1 MEKLDILE
9 ILNDWNYWNRE
20 LPTIIP
26 RSAYDAKIASFLQ
39 KDEVTV
45 LKGIRRCG
53 KSTLLL
59 NQIKTLIASGV
70 ESKNILFVNLED
82 PRFVNH
88 LDVKLLSQIKDVYL
102 EYLAPTTKPYIFL
115 DEVQNIPFWEKWVNK
130 EYELKLS
137 HLAIT
142 GSNSSMLSG
151 EIASTL
157 GGRYISV
164 EVSPL
169 SFLEFL
175 EFRHIKL
182 TSKLD
187 FVNKKIELSRAFEE
201 FIKYGGFPKVLE
213 YDVKEK
219 KELLST
225 YKDSILLKDIVARYK
240 LKNFTT
246 LEEIASYLLANTGII
261 QSTSKIKNNFKIS
274 FDMASDYVEYLKNA
288 YMIFEVK
295 KFDYSLKKQNLNDRK
310 YYAADLGLSNLY
322 RVGNLQH
329 RGDDLETIVFL
340 ELLRRG
346 YKVYY
351 YKTSS
356 NQEIDFLV
364 ELDNKIVELV
374 QVTKSIENESTKKRE
389 IDPFAKTI
397 EELQLTDVKCTI
409 ISEDKSK
416 KIDDAVSMVNVIE
429 WISSGLVGSGVNF

>member
-1 MEKLDILE
+1 MKKLEILE

-20 LPTIIP
+20 LPIIVP
-26 RSAYDAKIASFLQ
+26 RKSYDEKITSFLQ

-59 NQIKTLIASGV
+59 NQIKILVASGV
-70 ESKNILFVNLED
+70 ERKNILFVNLED

-88 LDVKLLSQIKDVYL
+88 LSVALLEQIKDVYL
-102 EYLAPTTKPYIFL
+102 EYLAPQGKPYIFL

-137 HLAIT
+137 HLAVT

-157 GGRYISV
+157 SGRYLSV
-164 EVSPL
+164 EVLPL
-169 SFLEFL
+169 SFKEFL
-175 EFRHIKL
+175 EFRHITL
-182 TSKLD
+182 ANKLD
-187 FVNKKIELSRAFEE
+187 FVNKKIEINRAFEE

-213 YDVKEK
+213 YREHEK
-219 KELLST
+219 NELLLT
-225 YKDSILLKDIVARYK
+225 YKDSILLKNIVARYK
-240 LKNFTT
+240 LNNFTT
-246 LEEIASYLLANTGII
+246 LEEIAAYLLANTGII

-274 FDMASDYVEYLKNA
+274 FDMASNYVEYLRNA
-288 YMIFEVK
+288 YMVYEVK

-310 YYAADLGLSNLY
+310 YYSADLGLANLY
-322 RVGNLQH
+322 RVGNLQF
-329 RGDDLETIVFL
+329 RGDDLETIVYL

-356 NQEIDFLV
+356 NQEIDFVL
-364 ELDNKIVELV
+364 ELENKIVELI
-374 QVTKSIENESTKKRE
+374 QVSKTLENEKTKKRE
-389 IDPFAKTI
+389 MDVFSKTI
-397 EELQLTDVKCTI
+397 EELKLLDVKCTV
-409 ISEDKSK
+409 ISEDKSAK
-416 KIDDAVSMVNVIE
+416 MDDTINMINILE
-429 WISSGLVGSGVNF
+429 WLL

>member
-1 MEKLDILE
+1 MKKLEILE

-20 LPTIIP
+20 LPIIVP
-26 RSAYDAKIASFLQ
+26 RKSYDEKITSFLQ

-59 NQIKTLIASGV
+59 NQIKILVASGV
-70 ESKNILFVNLED
+70 EKKNILFVNLED

-88 LDVKLLSQIKDVYL
+88 LSVTLLEQIKDVYL
-102 EYLAPTTKPYIFL
+102 EYLAPEGKPYIFL

-137 HLAIT
+137 HLAVT

-157 GGRYISV
+157 SGRYLSV
-164 EVSPL
+164 EVLPL
-169 SFLEFL
+169 SFKESLK
-175 EFRHIKL
+175 FRHITL
-182 TSKLD
+182 ADKLD
-187 FVNKKIELSRAFEE
+187 FVNKKIEINRAFEE

-213 YDVKEK
+213 YSEHEK
-219 KELLST
+219 NELLLT

-240 LKNFTT
+240 LNNFTT
-246 LEEIASYLLANTGII
+246 LEEIAAYLLANTGII

-274 FDMASDYVEYLKNA
+274 FDMASNYVEYLKNA
-288 YMIFEVK
+288 YMVYEVK

-310 YYAADLGLSNLY
+310 YYTADLGLANLY
-322 RVGNLQH
+322 RVGNLQF
-329 RGDDLETIVFL
+329 RGDDLETIVYL

-356 NQEIDFLV
+356 NQEIDFVL
-364 ELDNKIVELV
+364 EHENKIVELI
-374 QVTKSIENESTKKRE
+374 QVS
-389 IDPFAKTI
+389 KT
-397 EELQLTDVKCTI
+397 
-409 ISEDKSK
+409 
-416 KIDDAVSMVNVIE
+416 
-429 WISSGLVGSGVNF
+429 

>member
-1 MEKLDILE
+1 MEKLEILE

-20 LPTIIP
+20 LPPIVP
-26 RSAYDAKIASFLQ
+26 RTTYDAKIASYLQ

-59 NQIKTLIASGV
+59 NQIKTLIVCGV
-70 ESKNILFVNLED
+70 EAKNILFVNLED

-157 GGRYISV
+157 SGRYLSV

-175 EFRHIKL
+175 EFRQIKIS
-182 TSKLD
+182 TKLD

-213 YDVKEK
+213 YDAKEK

-288 YMIFEVK
+288 YMIYEVK

-310 YYAADLGLSNLY
+310 YYGADLGLANLY

-329 RGDDLETIVFL
+329 RGDDLETIVYL

-356 NQEIDFLV
+356 NQEIDFLL
-364 ELDNKIVELV
+364 ELDNKIVELI
-374 QVTKSIENESTKKRE
+374 QVTKSIDNETTKKRE

-409 ISEDKSK
+409 ISEDKST
-416 KIDDAVSMVNVIE
+416 KISDGVRAVNILE
-429 WISSGLVGSGVNF
+429 WLSF

>member
-1 MEKLDILE
+1 MKKLEILE

-20 LPTIIP
+20 LPIIVP
-26 RSAYDAKIASFLQ
+26 RKSYDTKITSFLQ

-59 NQIKTLIASGV
+59 NQIKILVASGV
-70 ESKNILFVNLED
+70 ERKNILFINLED

-88 LDVKLLSQIKDVYL
+88 LSVALLGQIKDVYL
-102 EYLAPTTKPYIFL
+102 EYLAPEGKPYIFL

-137 HLAIT
+137 HLVVT

-157 GGRYISV
+157 SGRYLSV
-164 EVSPL
+164 EVFPL
-169 SFLEFL
+169 SFKEFL
-175 EFRHIKL
+175 EFRHIML
-182 TSKLD
+182 TNKLD
-187 FVNKKIELSRAFEE
+187 FVNKKIEINRAFEE

-213 YDVKEK
+213 YREHEK
-219 KELLST
+219 NELLLT

-240 LKNFTT
+240 LNNFTT
-246 LEEIASYLLANTGII
+246 LEEIAAYLLANTGII

-274 FDMASDYVEYLKNA
+274 FDMASNYVEYLRNA
-288 YMIFEVK
+288 YMVYEVK

-310 YYAADLGLSNLY
+310 YYTADLGLANLY
-322 RVGNLQH
+322 RVGNLQF
-329 RGDDLETIVFL
+329 RGDDLETIVYL

-356 NQEIDFLV
+356 NQEIDFVL
-364 ELDNKIVELV
+364 ELENKIVELI
-374 QVTKSIENESTKKRE
+374 QVSKTLENEKTKKRE
-389 IDPFAKTI
+389 MDVFSKTI
-397 EELQLTDVKCTI
+397 EELKLLDVKCTV
-409 ISEDKSK
+409 ISEDKSA
-416 KIDDAVSMVNVIE
+416 KIDDTINMINILA
-429 WISSGLVGSGVNF
+429 WLL

>member
-1 MEKLDILE
+1 MKKLEILE

-20 LPTIIP
+20 LPIIVP
-26 RSAYDAKIASFLQ
+26 RKSYDEKITSFLQ

-59 NQIKTLIASGV
+59 NQIKILVASGV
-70 ESKNILFVNLED
+70 ERKNILFVNLED

-88 LDVKLLSQIKDVYL
+88 LSVALLEQIKDVYL
-102 EYLAPTTKPYIFL
+102 EYLAPQGKPYIFL

-137 HLAIT
+137 HLAVT

-157 GGRYISV
+157 SGRYLSV
-164 EVSPL
+164 EVLPL
-169 SFLEFL
+169 SFKEFL
-175 EFRHIKL
+175 EFRHITL
-182 TSKLD
+182 ANKLD
-187 FVNKKIELSRAFEE
+187 FVNKKIEINRAFEE

-213 YDVKEK
+213 YREHEK
-219 KELLST
+219 NELLLT
-225 YKDSILLKDIVARYK
+225 YKDSILLKNIVARYK
-240 LKNFTT
+240 LNNFTT
-246 LEEIASYLLANTGII
+246 LEEIAAYLLANTGII

-274 FDMASDYVEYLKNA
+274 FDMASNYVEYLRNA
-288 YMIFEVK
+288 YMVYEVK

-310 YYAADLGLSNLY
+310 YYSADLGLANLY
-322 RVGNLQH
+322 RVGNLH
-329 RGDDLETIVFL
+329 FRGDDLETIVYL

-356 NQEIDFLV
+356 NQEIVFVL
-364 ELDNKIVELV
+364 ELENKIVELI
-374 QVTKSIENESTKKRE
+374 QVSKTLENEKTKKRE
-389 IDPFAKTI
+389 MDVFSKTI
-397 EELQLTDVKCTI
+397 EELKLLDVKCTV
-409 ISEDKSK
+409 ISEDKSAK
-416 KIDDAVSMVNVIE
+416 MDDTINMINILE
-429 WISSGLVGSGVNF
+429 WLL

>member
-1 MEKLDILE
+1 M
-9 ILNDWNYWNRE
+9 
-20 LPTIIP
+20 
-26 RSAYDAKIASFLQ
+26 
-39 KDEVTV
+39 
-45 LKGIRRCG
+45 
-53 KSTLLL
+53 
-59 NQIKTLIASGV
+59 
-70 ESKNILFVNLED
+70 
-82 PRFVNH
+82 
-88 LDVKLLSQIKDVYL
+88 
-102 EYLAPTTKPYIFL
+102 EYLAPNTKPYIFL
-115 DEVQNIPFWEKWVNK
+115 DEVQNIPFWGKWVNK

-157 GGRYISV
+157 SGRYLSV

-175 EFRHIKL
+175 EFRQIKIS
-182 TSKLD
+182 TKLD

-201 FIKYGGFPKVLE
+201 FIKYGGFPKILE
-213 YDVKEK
+213 YDAKEK

-225 YKDSILLKDIVARYK
+225 YKDSILLKDIVGRYK
-240 LKNFTT
+240 LKKFTT

-310 YYAADLGLSNLY
+310 YYAADLGLANLY
-322 RVGNLQH
+322 RVGNLQF
-329 RGDDLETIVFL
+329 RGVDLETIVFL

-346 YKVYY
+346 YKIYY

-356 NQEIDFLV
+356 NQKIDFLL
-364 ELDNKIVELV
+364 ELDNKIVELI
-374 QVTKSIENESTKKRE
+374 QVSKSIDNETTKKRE
-389 IDPFAKTI
+389 MDPFSKTI
-397 EELQLTDVKCTI
+397 EELQLADVKCTI
-409 ISEDKSK
+409 INEDKST
-416 KIDDAVSMVNVIE
+416 KISDGVSMVNILE
-429 WISSGLVGSGVNF
+429 WLLEKSFSTL

>member
-1 MEKLDILE
+1 MEKLEILE

-20 LPTIIP
+20 LPLIVP
-26 RSAYDAKIASFLQ
+26 RKSYDKKITSFLQ

-59 NQIKTLIASGV
+59 NQIKTLLASGV
-70 ESKNILFVNLED
+70 EKKNILFVNLED

-88 LDVKLLSQIKDVYL
+88 LSVALLQQIKDVYL
-102 EYLAPTTKPYIFL
+102 EYLAPEGKPYIFL

-137 HLAIT
+137 HLAVT

-157 GGRYISV
+157 SGRYLSV
-164 EVSPL
+164 EVFPL
-169 SFLEFL
+169 SFKEFL
-175 EFRHIKL
+175 EFRHITL
-182 TSKLD
+182 ANKLD
-187 FVNKKIELSRAFEE
+187 FVNRKIEINRVFEE

-213 YDVKEK
+213 YREHEK
-219 KELLST
+219 NELLLT

-240 LKNFTT
+240 LNNFTT
-246 LEEIASYLLANTGII
+246 LEEIAAYLLANTGII

-274 FDMASDYVEYLKNA
+274 FDMASNYVEYLRNA
-288 YMIFEVK
+288 YMLFEVK

-310 YYAADLGLSNLY
+310 YYSADLGLANLY
-322 RVGNLQH
+322 RVGNLQF
-329 RGDDLETIVFL
+329 RGDDLETIVYL

-351 YKTSS
+351 YKTFS
-356 NQEIDFLV
+356 NQEIDFVL
-364 ELDNKIVELV
+364 ELDNKIVGLI
-374 QVTKSIENESTKKRE
+374 QVSKTLENEKTKKRE
-389 IDPFAKTI
+389 MDVFSKTI
-397 EELQLTDVKCTI
+397 EELKLSDVKCTV
-409 ISEDKSK
+409 ISEDKSAK
-416 KIDDAVSMVNVIE
+416 MDDNINMINILE
-429 WISSGLVGSGVNF
+429 WLNFEVFNQ

>member
-1 MEKLDILE
+1 MKKLEILE

-20 LPTIIP
+20 LPIIVP
-26 RSAYDAKIASFLQ
+26 RKSYDEKITSFLQ

-59 NQIKTLIASGV
+59 NQIKILVASGV
-70 ESKNILFVNLED
+70 ERKNILFVNLED

-88 LDVKLLSQIKDVYL
+88 LSVALLEQIKDVYL
-102 EYLAPTTKPYIFL
+102 EYLAPQGKPYIFL

-137 HLAIT
+137 HLAVT

-157 GGRYISV
+157 SGRYLSV
-164 EVSPL
+164 EVLPL
-169 SFLEFL
+169 SFKEFL
-175 EFRHIKL
+175 EFRHIML
-182 TSKLD
+182 TNKLD
-187 FVNKKIELSRAFEE
+187 FVNKKIEINRAFEE

-213 YDVKEK
+213 YHAHEK
-219 KELLST
+219 NELLLT

-240 LKNFTT
+240 LNNFTT
-246 LEEIASYLLANTGII
+246 LEEIAAYLLANTGII

-274 FDMASDYVEYLKNA
+274 FDMASNYVEYLRNA
-288 YMIFEVK
+288 YMVYEVK

-310 YYAADLGLSNLY
+310 YYTADLGLANLY
-322 RVGNLQH
+322 RVGNLQF
-329 RGDDLETIVFL
+329 RGDDLETIVYL

-356 NQEIDFLV
+356 NQEIDFVL
-364 ELDNKIVELV
+364 ELENKIVELI
-374 QVTKSIENESTKKRE
+374 QVSKTLENEKTKKRE
-389 IDPFAKTI
+389 MDVFSKTI
-397 EELQLTDVKCTI
+397 KELKLLDVKCTV
-409 ISEDKSK
+409 ISEDKSAK
-416 KIDDAVSMVNVIE
+416 MDDTINMINILE
-429 WISSGLVGSGVNF
+429 WLL

>member
-1 MEKLDILE
+1 MEKLEILE

-20 LPTIIP
+20 LPPIVP
-26 RSAYDAKIASFLQ
+26 RTTYDAKIASYLQ

-59 NQIKTLIASGV
+59 NQIKTLIISGI

-157 GGRYISV
+157 SGRYLSV

-175 EFRHIKL
+175 EFRQIKIS
-182 TSKLD
+182 TKLD

-213 YDVKEK
+213 YDAKEK
-219 KELLST
+219 KELLLT

-288 YMIFEVK
+288 YMIYEVK

-310 YYAADLGLSNLY
+310 YYGADLGLANLY
-322 RVGNLQH
+322 RVGNLQY
-329 RGDDLETIVFL
+329 RGDDLETIVYL

-346 YKVYY
+346 YKIYY

-356 NQEIDFLV
+356 NQEIDFLL
-364 ELDNKIVELV
+364 ELDNKIVELI
-374 QVTKSIENESTKKRE
+374 QVTKSIDNETTKKRE
-389 IDPFAKTI
+389 IDPFSKPV
-397 EELQLTDVKCTI
+397 EELQLTDMKCTI

-416 KIDDAVSMVNVIE
+416 KIDDVVNMVNILE
-429 WISSGLVGSGVNF
+429 WLI

>member
-1 MEKLDILE
+1 MKKLEILE

-20 LPTIIP
+20 LPIIVP
-26 RSAYDAKIASFLQ
+26 RKSYDVKITSFLQ

-59 NQIKTLIASGV
+59 NQIKILVASGV
-70 ESKNILFVNLED
+70 EKKNILFVNLED

-88 LDVKLLSQIKDVYL
+88 LSVALLEQIKDVYL
-102 EYLAPTTKPYIFL
+102 EYLAPQGKPYIFL

-137 HLAIT
+137 HLAVT

-157 GGRYISV
+157 SGRYLSV
-164 EVSPL
+164 EVLPL
-169 SFLEFL
+169 SFKEFL
-175 EFRHIKL
+175 EFRHIML
-182 TSKLD
+182 TNKLD
-187 FVNKKIELSRAFEE
+187 FVNKKIEINRAFEE

-213 YDVKEK
+213 YSEHEK
-219 KELLST
+219 NELLLT

-240 LKNFTT
+240 LNNFTT
-246 LEEIASYLLANTGII
+246 LEEIAAYLLANTGII

-274 FDMASDYVEYLKNA
+274 FDMASNYVEYLRNA
-288 YMIFEVK
+288 YMVYEVK

-310 YYAADLGLSNLY
+310 YYSADLGLANLY
-322 RVGNLQH
+322 RVGNLQF
-329 RGDDLETIVFL
+329 RGDDLETIVYL

-356 NQEIDFLV
+356 NQEIDFVL
-364 ELDNKIVELV
+364 EHENKIVELI
-374 QVTKSIENESTKKRE
+374 QVSKTLENEKTKKRE
-389 IDPFAKTI
+389 MDVFSKTI
-397 EELQLTDVKCTI
+397 EELKLFDVKCTV
-409 ISEDKSK
+409 ISEDKSAK
-416 KIDDAVSMVNVIE
+416 MDDTINMINILE
-429 WISSGLVGSGVNF
+429 WLL

>member
-1 MEKLDILE
+1 M
-9 ILNDWNYWNRE
+9 
-20 LPTIIP
+20 
-26 RSAYDAKIASFLQ
+26 Q

-59 NQIKTLIASGV
+59 NQIKTLIVCGV
-70 ESKNILFVNLED
+70 EAKNILFINLED

-157 GGRYISV
+157 SGRYLSV

-175 EFRHIKL
+175 EFRQLKID
-182 TSKLD
+182 TKLD

-219 KELLST
+219 KELFLT

-310 YYAADLGLSNLY
+310 YYAADLGLANLY
-322 RVGNLQH
+322 RVGNLQF
-329 RGDDLETIVFL
+329 RGDDLETIVYL

-356 NQEIDFLV
+356 NQEIDFLL
-364 ELDNKIVELV
+364 ELDNKIVELI
-374 QVTKSIENESTKKRE
+374 QVTKSIDNETTKKRE
-389 IDPFAKTI
+389 IDPFSKTI
-397 EELQLTDVKCTI
+397 EELQLIGVKCTI

-416 KIDDAVSMVNVIE
+416 KIDEVVSVVNVLE
-429 WISSGLVGSGVNF
+429 WLI

>member
-1 MEKLDILE
+1 MENLEILE
-9 ILNDWNYWNRE
+9 ILNDWNYWNKE
-20 LPTIIP
+20 LPSIVSRLT
-26 RSAYDAKIASFLQ
+26 YDEKIRSFLQ

-59 NQIKTLIASGV
+59 NQIKTFITSGV

-88 LDVKLLSQIKDVYL
+88 LSVELLQQIKDVYL
-102 EYLAPTTKPYIFL
+102 EYLAPNIKPYIFL
-115 DEVQNIPFWEKWVNK
+115 DEIQNIPFWEKWVNK

-157 GGRYISV
+157 SGRYLSV
-164 EVSPL
+164 EVLPL
-169 SFLEFL
+169 SFNEFL
-175 EFRHIKL
+175 EFRDIKL
-182 TSKLD
+182 SNKLD

-213 YDVKEK
+213 YEPREK
-219 KELLST
+219 NELLLT

-274 FDMASDYVEYLKNA
+274 FDMARDYVEYLKNA
-288 YMIFEVK
+288 YILFEVK
-295 KFDYSLKKQNLNDRK
+295 KFDYSLKKQNVNDRK
-310 YYAADLGLSNLY
+310 YYAADLGLANLY
-322 RVGNLQH
+322 RVGNLQF
-329 RGDDLETIVFL
+329 RGDDLETIVYL

-356 NQEIDFLV
+356 NQEVDFLL
-364 ELDNKIVELV
+364 ELDNKIVELI
-374 QVTKSIENESTKKRE
+374 QVTKTIENETTKKRE
-389 IDPFAKTI
+389 IDVFSKTI
-397 EELQLTDVKCTI
+397 EELNLTDVKCTV
-409 ISEDKSK
+409 ISEDKSR
-416 KIDDAVSMVNVIE
+416 KIDDDITLVNILE
-429 WISSGLVGSGVNF
+429 WLVQF

>member
-1 MEKLDILE
+1 MKKLEILE

-20 LPTIIP
+20 LPIIVP
-26 RSAYDAKIASFLQ
+26 RKSYDAKITSFLQ

-59 NQIKTLIASGV
+59 NQIKILVASGV
-70 ESKNILFVNLED
+70 ERKNILFVNLED

-88 LDVKLLSQIKDVYL
+88 LSVALLEQIKDVYL
-102 EYLAPTTKPYIFL
+102 EYLAPEGKPYIFL

-137 HLAIT
+137 HLAVT

-157 GGRYISV
+157 SGRYLSV
-164 EVSPL
+164 EVLPL
-169 SFLEFL
+169 SFKEFL
-175 EFRHIKL
+175 EFRHIML
-182 TSKLD
+182 TNKLD
-187 FVNKKIELSRAFEE
+187 FVNKKIEINRAFEE

-213 YDVKEK
+213 YSEHEK
-219 KELLST
+219 NELLLT

-240 LKNFTT
+240 LNNFTT
-246 LEEIASYLLANTGII
+246 LEEIAAYLLANTGII

-274 FDMASDYVEYLKNA
+274 FDMASNYVEYLRNA
-288 YMIFEVK
+288 YMVYEVK

-310 YYAADLGLSNLY
+310 YYSADLGLANLY
-322 RVGNLQH
+322 RVGNLQF
-329 RGDDLETIVFL
+329 RGDDLETIVYL

-356 NQEIDFLV
+356 NQEIDFVL
-364 ELDNKIVELV
+364 EHENKIVELI
-374 QVTKSIENESTKKRE
+374 QVSKTLENEKTKKRE
-389 IDPFAKTI
+389 MDVFYKTI
-397 EELQLTDVKCTI
+397 EELKLLDVKCTV
-409 ISEDKSK
+409 ISENKSA
-416 KIDDAVSMVNVIE
+416 KIDDTINMINILE
-429 WISSGLVGSGVNF
+429 WLL

>member
-1 MEKLDILE
+1 MEKLEILD

-20 LPTIIP
+20 LPPIVP
-26 RSAYDAKIASFLQ
+26 RSAYDVKIASFLQ
-39 KDEVTV
+39 KDEVAV

-59 NQIKTLIASGV
+59 HQIKALIASGI
-70 ESKNILFVNLED
+70 EAKNILFVNLED

-102 EYLAPTTKPYIFL
+102 EYLSPVTKPYIFL

-137 HLAIT
+137 YLAIT

-157 GGRYISV
+157 SGRYLSV
-164 EVSPL
+164 EIFPL
-169 SFLEFL
+169 SFREFL
-175 EFRHIKL
+175 EFRQIKL
-182 TSKLD
+182 SSKLD

-213 YDVKEK
+213 YDAKEK

-310 YYAADLGLSNLY
+310 YYAADLGLANLY
-322 RVGNLQH
+322 RVANLQF
-329 RGDDLETIVFL
+329 RGDDLETIVYL

-356 NQEIDFLV
+356 NQEIDFLL
-364 ELDNKIVELV
+364 ELDNKIVELI
-374 QVTKSIENESTKKRE
+374 QVAKSIDNETTKKRE
-389 IDPFAKTI
+389 LDPLSKTI
-397 EELQLTDVKCTI
+397 EELHLEDVKCTI
-409 ISEDKSK
+409 ISEDKST
-416 KIDDAVSMVNVIE
+416 KISDAVRAVNILE
-429 WISSGLVGSGVNF
+429 WLIVGSEVNF

>member
-1 MEKLDILE
+1 MEKLEILE

-20 LPTIIP
+20 LPSIVP
-26 RSAYDAKIASFLQ
+26 RATYDEKIASYLQ

-59 NQIKTLIASGV
+59 NQIKTLIATGV
-70 ESKNILFVNLED
+70 EAKNILFVNLED

-88 LDVKLLSQIKDVYL
+88 LDVKLLSAIKDVYL
-102 EYLAPTTKPYIFL
+102 EYLSPTTKPYIFL
-115 DEVQNIPFWEKWVNK
+115 DEIQNIPFWEKWVNK

-157 GGRYISV
+157 SGRYLSV

-175 EFRHIKL
+175 EFRQIKL

-213 YDVKEK
+213 YDPNEK

-246 LEEIASYLLANTGII
+246 LEEIASYLLANTGIV

-288 YMIFEVK
+288 YMIYEVK

-310 YYAADLGLSNLY
+310 YYAPDLALANLY

-346 YKVYY
+346 YKIYY

-356 NQEIDFLV
+356 NQEIDFLL
-364 ELDNKIVELV
+364 ELDNKIVELI
-374 QVTKSIENESTKKRE
+374 QVTKSIDHESTKKRE

-416 KIDDAVSMVNVIE
+416 KIDEVVSVVNILE
-429 WISSGLVGSGVNF
+429 WLLEKNFIVV

>member
-1 MEKLDILE
+1 MEKLEILE
-9 ILNDWNYWNRE
+9 ILNDWNYWNKE
-20 LPTIIP
+20 LPPIVP
-26 RSAYDAKIASFLQ
+26 RPTYDEKIRSFLQ

-59 NQIKTLIASGV
+59 NQIKTFIASGI

-88 LDVKLLSQIKDVYL
+88 LNVELLQQIKDVYL
-102 EYLAPTTKPYIFL
+102 EYLAPNIKPYIFL
-115 DEVQNIPFWEKWVNK
+115 DEIQNIPFWEKWVNK
-130 EYELKLS
+130 EYELGLS

-151 EIASTL
+151 EIASAL
-157 GGRYISV
+157 SGRYLSV
-164 EVSPL
+164 EVLPL
-169 SFLEFL
+169 SFNEFL
-175 EFRHIKL
+175 EFCDLKPGN
-182 TSKLD
+182 KLD
-187 FVNKKIELSRAFEE
+187 FVHKKIELSRAFEE

-213 YDVKEK
+213 YEPHEK
-219 KELLST
+219 NELLLT

-261 QSTSKIKNNFKIS
+261 QSTSKIKNTFKIS
-274 FDMASDYVEYLKNA
+274 FDMARDYVEYLKNA
-288 YMIFEVK
+288 YILFEVK

-310 YYAADLGLSNLY
+310 YYAADLGLANLY
-322 RVGNLQH
+322 RVGNLQF
-329 RGDDLETIVFL
+329 RGDDLETIVYL

-356 NQEIDFLV
+356 NQEVDFLL
-364 ELDNKIVELV
+364 ERDNKIVELI
-374 QVTKSIENESTKKRE
+374 QVTKTIENEMTKKRE
-389 IDPFAKTI
+389 IDVFSKTI
-397 EELQLTDVKCTI
+397 EELSLTDVKCTV
-409 ISEDKSK
+409 ISEDKSRK
-416 KIDDAVSMVNVIE
+416 VDDTINLVNILE
-429 WISSGLVGSGVNF
+429 WLAFR

>member
-1 MEKLDILE
+1 MEKLEILE

-20 LPTIIP
+20 LPPIVP
-26 RSAYDAKIASFLQ
+26 RNAYDEKIASFLQ

-59 NQIKTLIASGV
+59 NQIKTLIVCGV
-70 ESKNILFVNLED
+70 EAKNILFINLED

-157 GGRYISV
+157 SGRYLSV

-175 EFRHIKL
+175 EFRQLKID
-182 TSKLD
+182 TKLD

-219 KELLST
+219 KELFLT

-310 YYAADLGLSNLY
+310 YYAADLGLANLY
-322 RVGNLQH
+322 RVGNLQF
-329 RGDDLETIVFL
+329 RGDDLETIVYL

-356 NQEIDFLV
+356 NQEIDFLL
-364 ELDNKIVELV
+364 ELDNKIVELI
-374 QVTKSIENESTKKRE
+374 QVTKSIDNETTKKRE
-389 IDPFAKTI
+389 IDPFSKTI
-397 EELQLTDVKCTI
+397 EELQLIGVKCTI

-416 KIDDAVSMVNVIE
+416 KIDEVVSVVNVLE
-429 WISSGLVGSGVNF
+429 WLI

>member
-1 MEKLDILE
+1 MEKLEILE

-20 LPTIIP
+20 LPPIVP
-26 RSAYDAKIASFLQ
+26 RTTYDAKIASYLQ

-59 NQIKTLIASGV
+59 NQIKTLMFCGV

-157 GGRYISV
+157 SGRYLSV

-175 EFRHIKL
+175 EFRQIKIS
-182 TSKLD
+182 TKLD

-213 YDVKEK
+213 YDAKEK
-219 KELLST
+219 KELLLT

-288 YMIFEVK
+288 YMIYEVK

-310 YYAADLGLSNLY
+310 YYAADLGLANLY
-322 RVGNLQH
+322 RVGNLQF
-329 RGDDLETIVFL
+329 RGDDLETIVYL

-356 NQEIDFLV
+356 NQEIDFL
-364 ELDNKIVELV
+364 
-374 QVTKSIENESTKKRE
+374 
-389 IDPFAKTI
+389 
-397 EELQLTDVKCTI
+397 
-409 ISEDKSK
+409 
-416 KIDDAVSMVNVIE
+416 
-429 WISSGLVGSGVNF
+429 

>member
-1 MEKLDILE
+1 MEKLEILE
-9 ILNDWNYWNRE
+9 ILNDWNYWNRQ
-20 LPTIIP
+20 LPSIVP
-26 RSAYDAKIASFLQ
+26 RDDYDKKITSFLQ

-70 ESKNILFVNLED
+70 DSKNILFVNLED

-88 LDVKLLSQIKDVYL
+88 LSLELLSQIKDVYF
-102 EYLAPTTKPYIFL
+102 EYLAPDIKPYIFL
-115 DEVQNIPFWEKWVNK
+115 DEIQNIPLWEKWVNK

-137 HLAIT
+137 HIAIT

-157 GGRYISV
+157 SGRYLSV
-164 EVSPL
+164 EVLPL
-169 SFLEFL
+169 SFKEFL
-175 EFRHIKL
+175 EFRQIELK
-182 TSKLD
+182 SKLD

-213 YDVKEK
+213 YATGNKND
-219 KELLST
+219 LLLT

-246 LEEIASYLLANTGII
+246 LEEIASYLLANTRIL

-274 FDMASDYVEYLKNA
+274 FDMASDYVDYLKNA

-310 YYAADLGLSNLY
+310 YYATDLGLANLY
-322 RVGNLQH
+322 RVGNLKF
-329 RGDDLETIVFL
+329 RGDDLETIVYL

-356 NQEIDFLV
+356 NQEIDFVL
-364 ELDNKIVELV
+364 ELDNQIVELV
-374 QVTKSIENESTKKRE
+374 QVTKTIENETTKKRE
-389 IDPFAKTI
+389 IDAFSKAI
-397 EELQLTDVKCTI
+397 EELNLADLKCTL

-416 KIDDAVSMVNVIE
+416 TIDGVYIVNILE
-429 WISSGLVGSGVNF
+429 WLIG

>member
-1 MEKLDILE
+1 MEKLAILE
-9 ILNDWNYWNRE
+9 ILNDWNYWNKP
-20 LPTIIP
+20 LPSIVP
-26 RSAYDAKIASFLQ
+26 RPAYDEKITSYLQ

-45 LKGIRRCG
+45 LAGIRRCG

-59 NQIKTLIASGV
+59 NQIKLLIASGI
-70 ESKNILFVNLED
+70 ETKNILFVNLED

-88 LDVKLLSQIKDVYL
+88 LEVDLLSKIKDVYL

-157 GGRYISV
+157 SGRYLSV
-164 EVSPL
+164 EVYPL
-169 SFLEFL
+169 SFNEFL
-175 EFRHIKL
+175 DFRQIKL
-182 TSKLD
+182 SSKLD

-213 YDVKEK
+213 YNVREK
-219 KELLST
+219 NELLTT

-310 YYAADLGLSNLY
+310 YYAADLGLANLY
-322 RVGNLQH
+322 RVGNLQF
-329 RGDDLETIVFL
+329 RGDDLETIVYL

-351 YKTSS
+351 YKTFS
-356 NQEIDFLV
+356 NQEVDFLI
-364 ELDNKIVELV
+364 EFENQIVELI
-374 QVTKSIENESTKKRE
+374 QVTKSIENETTKKRE
-389 IDPFAKTI
+389 LDPFSKTI
-397 EELQLTDVKCTI
+397 EELRLSDVKCTI

-416 KIDDAVSMVNVIE
+416 TIDGGISMVNILEWLIE
-429 WISSGLVGSGVNF
+429 R

>member
-1 MEKLDILE
+1 MEKLEILE
-9 ILNDWNYWNRE
+9 ILNDWNYWNKA
-20 LPTIIP
+20 LPPIVP
-26 RSAYDAKIASFLQ
+26 RTTYDEKIASFLQ

-88 LDVKLLSQIKDVYL
+88 LDVMLLSQIKDVYL
-102 EYLAPTTKPYIFL
+102 EYLAPNTKPFIFL
-115 DEVQNIPFWEKWVNK
+115 DEIQNIPFWEKWVNK

-157 GGRYISV
+157 SGRYLGI
-164 EVSPL
+164 EVFPL
-169 SFLEFL
+169 SFIEFL
-175 EFRHIKL
+175 EFRQIKL
-182 TSKLD
+182 ATKLD

-201 FIKYGGFPKVLE
+201 FIKYGGFPKVLN
-213 YDVKEK
+213 YDPKEK
-219 KELLST
+219 KELLLT

-261 QSTSKIKNNFKIS
+261 QSTSKIKKNFKIS

-288 YMIFEVK
+288 YIIFEVK

-310 YYAADLGLSNLY
+310 YYAADLGLANLY
-322 RVGNLQH
+322 RVGNLQF

-346 YKVYY
+346 YKIYY

-356 NQEIDFLV
+356 NQEIDFLL
-364 ELDNKIVELV
+364 ELNNKIVELI
-374 QVTKSIENESTKKRE
+374 QVTKSIDNESTKKRE
-389 IDPFAKTI
+389 IDPFSKTI
-397 EELQLTDVKCTI
+397 EELGLTDVKCTI

-416 KIDDAVSMVNVIE
+416 KIDDIVSMVNILE
-429 WISSGLVGSGVNF
+429 WLLENGLR

>member
-1 MEKLDILE
+1 MEKLEILE
-9 ILNDWNYWNRE
+9 ILNDWNYWNRQ
-20 LPTIIP
+20 LPSIVP
-26 RSAYDAKIASFLQ
+26 RYIYDRKIKSFLQ

-45 LKGIRRCG
+45 LKGVRRCG

-59 NQIKTLIASGV
+59 NQIKILLASGI

-88 LDVKLLSQIKDVYL
+88 LSVELLTQIKDVYL
-102 EYLAPTTKPYIFL
+102 EYLSPSIKPYIFL
-115 DEVQNIPFWEKWVNK
+115 DEIQNIPFWEKWVNK

-137 HLAIT
+137 HITIT

-157 GGRYISV
+157 SGRYLSV
-164 EVSPL
+164 EVFPL
-169 SFLEFL
+169 SFKEFL
-175 EFRHIKL
+175 EFRQIEVN
-182 TSKLD
+182 SKLD

-201 FIKYGGFPKVLE
+201 FIKYGGFPKVLD
-213 YDVKEK
+213 YVSSSKND
-219 KELLST
+219 LLWT

-310 YYAADLGLSNLY
+310 YYATDLGLANLY
-322 RVGNLQH
+322 RVGNLKF
-329 RGDDLETIVFL
+329 RGDDLETIVYL

-356 NQEIDFLV
+356 NQEIDFIL
-364 ELDNKIVELV
+364 ELDNQIVELV
-374 QVTKSIENESTKKRE
+374 QVTKTIENETTKKRE
-389 IDPFAKTI
+389 IDAFSKAI
-397 EELQLTDVKCTI
+397 EELGLVDIKCTL

-416 KIDDAVSMVNVIE
+416 TNDGIDIVNILEWLVIE
-429 WISSGLVGSGVNF
+429 NL

>member
-1 MEKLDILE
+1 ME
-9 ILNDWNYWNRE
+9 
-20 LPTIIP
+20 
-26 RSAYDAKIASFLQ
+26 
-39 KDEVTV
+39 
-45 LKGIRRCG
+45 
-53 KSTLLL
+53 
-59 NQIKTLIASGV
+59 
-70 ESKNILFVNLED
+70 NLED

-88 LDVKLLSQIKDVYL
+88 LSVELLSQIKDVYL
-102 EYLAPTTKPYIFL
+102 EYVAPDIKPYIFL

-157 GGRYISV
+157 SGRYLSV
-164 EVSPL
+164 EVFPL
-169 SFLEFL
+169 SFREFL
-175 EFRHIKL
+175 EFRQIKL
-182 TSKLD
+182 TNKLD

-213 YDVKEK
+213 YESREK
-219 KELLST
+219 NELLLT

-240 LKNFTT
+240 LKNFTI

-274 FDMASDYVEYLKNA
+274 FDMASDYVEYLKNG
-288 YMIFEVK
+288 YILCEVK
-295 KFDYSLKKQNLNDRK
+295 KFDYSLKKQNFNDRK
-310 YYAADLGLSNLY
+310 YYAADLGLANLY
-322 RVGNLQH
+322 RVGNLQF
-329 RGDDLETIVFL
+329 RGDDLETIVYL

-356 NQEIDFLV
+356 NQEVDFLL
-364 ELDNKIVELV
+364 ELDNKIVELI
-374 QVTKSIENESTKKRE
+374 QVTKTIGNETTKKRE
-389 IDPFAKTI
+389 IDPFSKTI
-397 EELQLTDVKCTI
+397 EELNLADVKCTV

-416 KIDDAVSMVNVIE
+416 KIDDDINMVNILE
-429 WISSGLVGSGVNF
+429 WLVQNAKDGKTF